1 MFPGRNIVPSQWLV
15 TATDGF
21 ASLES
26 SLAPKNLPAHS
37 MIAISSTLSMCTLGI
52 IPSSIDRCLV
62 YGI

>member
-1 MFPGRNIVPSQWLV
+1 MFPGCNIVLSQWVV

-37 MIAISSTLSMCTLGI
+37 MIAISPTLSVCTLGI
-52 IPSSIDRCLV
+52 IPLLN
-62 YGI
+62 